1 MKIKL
6 ILGPVPNNPIIDS
19 IQSGNIRSIQ
29 FPIYRSIR
37 SPAAAAAMLNK
48 IGVCTVVRAPCY
60 CNDNNEPCFPI
71 PHGSDVAALIIAGLR
86 ALLSVLLHGRFSVA
100 SLHACYTIV
109 LGNSSQISTAPR
121 NSTCVFFSYFIPLSI
136 VYCWWYLFHLEI
148 ISNALHHCLRL
159 RGSFAHHHYTL
170 ARRTRCERRFVR
182 PSDDKQ
188 CILLR
193 SVSFHSWS
201 MRNSS
206 SLRFSY

>member
-1 MKIKL
+1 MNIKL

-109 LGNSSQISTAPR
+109 LGNSSQISTASR
-121 NSTCVFFSYFIPLSI
+121 NSTCVFLFLLHPFIHRLLLMVFISPRNHFQCATPLP
-136 VYCWWYLFHLEI
+136 
-148 ISNALHHCLRL
+148 
-159 RGSFAHHHYTL
+159 SFAW
-170 ARRTRCERRFVR
+170 FVR
-182 PSDDKQ
+182 
-188 CILLR
+188 
-193 SVSFHSWS
+193 
-201 MRNSS
+201 SS
-206 SLRFSY
+206 SLHARSKDAMWAPICAAKWW